1 MTISVMFLVFRVS
14 INQFIEEISDAVNA
28 KRSKHIK
35 ILVKGRYFIYIIIVI
50 WKTMVEQIRNSTKH
64 STIEYK
70 RKKDE

>member
-50 WKTMVEQIRNSTKH
+50 
-64 STIEYK
+64 
-70 RKKDE
+70 